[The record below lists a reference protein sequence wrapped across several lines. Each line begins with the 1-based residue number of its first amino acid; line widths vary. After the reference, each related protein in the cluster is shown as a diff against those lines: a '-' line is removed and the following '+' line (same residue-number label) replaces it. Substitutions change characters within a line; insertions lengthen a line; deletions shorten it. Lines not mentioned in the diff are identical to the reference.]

1 MARHRHGKPLM
12 TFPTT
17 FSLKAIGRGVED
29 FAPLVAGIV
38 CKHAGDL
45 PQGAVSSRLSNGGQ
59 YLAVTVTFTAQ
70 SRAQLDTIY
79 RELGQHERVVMV
91 L

>member
-1 MARHRHGKPLM
+1 MLFR
-12 TFPTT
+12 
-17 FSLKAIGRGVED
+17 S
-29 FAPLVAGIV
+29 
-38 CKHAGDL
+38 AGDL
-45 PQGAVSSRLSNGGQ
+45 PQDAVSSRLSNGGQ